1 MFNYQLSIKSLEKYK
16 AIKSEEVESQ
26 AIGETRFE
34 EYVEP
39 KINPLVLLSLLQVNP
54 YHASACSIK
63 ANDIIR
69 TGYILEGDD
78 EGVVE
83 EFIRACK
90 PSFEYVLLRALEDL
104 QVFNY
109 CTLEVVRDDEGDP
122 IRFEYIPSH
131 TVRVHKDGSRYRQT
145 WDGVNITH
153 FKDYRYEG
161 EINPETGEDQDNVG
175 ANELVFIHIPSPV
188 CSYYGVPRYISAA
201 PAILAMQKIDEYNYA
216 FFDNYTIPSYVIT
229 ITGEFEDELEE
240 DPDGNPTGRTV
251 IQALIEDNFK
261 HIKESPH
268 TPLVFSIPGGDTVKV
283 TFTPLNT
290 SQKELS
296 FKEYAAEKKYDIA
309 AAHMIDPYR
318 LGIAD
323 TGPLGGNFA
332 EVTRRTYYESVVR
345 PQQNIISSILTDFFQ
360 VKFNQRTRFKFNDE
374 TLLESDSAKNYAL
387 LVQSGVLTPAEARE
401 RLFGLDG
408 GPDIFM
414 VPSKGA
420 AKSVKRQER
429 NYEKNQI
436 KEIRKIYAKYR
447 PRFNEIISSKLSAE
461 EKKKKIDEVL
471 AEFRAEAYEA
481 GKKMLIIG
489 GDMGSMSA
497 LNQGVS
503 VIPSKPLNLE
513 KYEELLEASVEDMM
527 GRIRHY
533 LYKVIGWRE
542 L

>member
-1 MFNYQLSIKSLEKYK
+1 MFNYHLSIKSLEKYR
-16 AIKSEEVESQ
+16 AIKGDTDSQ
-26 AIGETRFE
+26 ALKEDGFE

-39 KINPLVLLSLLQVNP
+39 KVHPLVLLSLLQVNP

-63 ANDIIR
+63 ANDILR
-69 TGYILEGDD
+69 TGYLIDGDD
-78 EGVVE
+78 GGVE
-83 EFIRACK
+83 ELLRACR
-90 PSFEYVLLRALEDL
+90 PSFEFILLQALEDL

-109 CTLEVVRDDEGDP
+109 CTLEVVRDDQGEPVRLD
-122 IRFEYIPSH
+122 YIPAH
-131 TVRVHKDGSRYRQT
+131 TVRVHRDGSRYMQT
-145 WDGVNITH
+145 WDGIHVTY

-161 EINPETGEDQDNVG
+161 EVNPDNGEDQDGVG
-175 ANELVFIHIPSPV
+175 ANEIIFIHLPSPI
-188 CSYYGVPRYISAA
+188 CSYYGVPRYLSAA
-201 PAILAMQKIDEYNYA
+201 PSILAMQKIDEYNYA

-229 ITGEFEDELEE
+229 VTGEFEDEMELGS
-240 DPDGNPTGRTV
+240 DGEPTGRTV
-251 IQALIEDNFK
+251 LQGLIEDNFK
-261 HIKESPH
+261 YLKEAPH
-268 TPLVFSIPGGDTVKV
+268 TPLVFSIPGGDTVEV

-296 FKEYAAEKKYDIA
+296 FREYAAEKKYDIA

-360 VKFNQRTRFKFNDE
+360 VRFNPKTRFKFNDE
-374 TLLESDSAKNYAL
+374 TLLESDSVRNYAL

-436 KEIRKIYAKYR
+436 REIRKIYAKYR

-461 EKKKKIDEVL
+461 EKKKKIDESL

-513 KYEELLEASVEDMM
+513 RYEELLEASVEDMI